1 MSHNSR
7 AVLQSRKP
15 SRIEN
20 HDVVRDRLLVEV
32 VARAAVS
39 LEKDTQDEATH
50 CNSPDRQ
57 CGVDRSGRVYRDQQV
72 FGQTGNE
79 IRHTGWN
86 DDDYHRKG
94 SQENRRQSASRESL
108 NWELSDGRMLRAL
121 DGLNISSPKRNL
133 AMSNTTMMP
142 SANKQEWAPTYDKA
156 KEAADKTKEAA
167 ASVGELASD
176 AACAVG
182 AMASQAACD
191 AGAMASQAACD
202 VGKKADNLTASA
214 GVGIQQWGDRLSK
227 NAPHDGVV
235 GSASQA
241 FAKTI
246 REGGE

>member
-1 MSHNSR
+1 
-7 AVLQSRKP
+7 
-15 SRIEN
+15 
-20 HDVVRDRLLVEV
+20 
-32 VARAAVS
+32 
-39 LEKDTQDEATH
+39 
-50 CNSPDRQ
+50 
-57 CGVDRSGRVYRDQQV
+57 
-72 FGQTGNE
+72 
-79 IRHTGWN
+79 
-86 DDDYHRKG
+86 
-94 SQENRRQSASRESL
+94 
-108 NWELSDGRMLRAL
+108 
-121 DGLNISSPKRNL
+121 
-133 AMSNTTMMP
+133 MSNTTMMP

-246 REGGE
+246 REGGEYIEDAKLSGITEDLAVLIRRNPIPAVLIALGLGWMVARKLS

>member
-1 MSHNSR
+1 
-7 AVLQSRKP
+7 
-15 SRIEN
+15 
-20 HDVVRDRLLVEV
+20 
-32 VARAAVS
+32 
-39 LEKDTQDEATH
+39 
-50 CNSPDRQ
+50 
-57 CGVDRSGRVYRDQQV
+57 
-72 FGQTGNE
+72 
-79 IRHTGWN
+79 
-86 DDDYHRKG
+86 
-94 SQENRRQSASRESL
+94 
-108 NWELSDGRMLRAL
+108 
-121 DGLNISSPKRNL
+121 
-133 AMSNTTMMP
+133 MMP
-142 SANKQEWAPTYDKA
+142 TGNKQEWAPTVDKA
-156 KEAADKTKEAA
+156 KEAADKTKAAA

-246 REGGE
+246 REGGEYIEDAKLSGITEDLAVLIRRNPIPAVLIALGLGWMVARKLS